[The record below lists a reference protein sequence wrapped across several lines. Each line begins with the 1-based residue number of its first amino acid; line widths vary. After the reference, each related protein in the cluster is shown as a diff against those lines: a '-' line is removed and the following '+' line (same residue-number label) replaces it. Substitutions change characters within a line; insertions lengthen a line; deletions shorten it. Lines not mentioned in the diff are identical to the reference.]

1 MKKTLLFLLAIL
13 LSTITFAQTE
23 LSITFPMTEQVSI
36 GSYSS
41 SFTGK
46 DTNGDTWTFSK
57 FNNNNNKWTCIKC
70 GWNKDVTTAEIT
82 SPEID
87 EAVIEYAIVV
97 DKTSNVTSCKLEVIS
112 AGSIIESKD
121 VTLAAGTIKV
131 ALTGTKSATYHL
143 IIENEKV
150 SSNGTTQISG
160 ITLTKAAS
168 EDTATKP
175 GLTDGGIFTTTPY
188 IVTITNNEEGATVYY
203 TLDGTNPT
211 TESSSFTGESKEVEI
226 NATTTIKAMAVIA
239 GKENSSVASATYTYE
254 ESIANTLET
263 AYTTA
268 QAISLIDANSVQLKT
283 TKVYVKGQVSKVDKF
298 NEQFGSIQYWLDN
311 DAFEIY
317 GGLDNNG
324 EKFADI
330 DAVKTG
336 ADVVV
341 YGLLKKYNSTYEM
354 DLNNWLVAIHHQPS
368 QSQH

>member
-1 MKKTLLFLLAIL
+1 MKKPLLFLLAIL

-150 SSNGTTQISG
+150 TTNGTTQISG

-175 GLTDGGIFTTTPY
+175 GLTDGGIFTTIPY

-226 NATTTIKAMAVIA
+226 NATTTIKAMAVIVR
-239 GKENSSVASATYTYE
+239 NPT
-254 ESIANTLET
+254 SI
-263 AYTTA
+263 
-268 QAISLIDANSVQLKT
+268 LKD
-283 TKVYVKGQVSKVDKF
+283 SF
-298 NEQFGSIQYWLDN
+298 LSF
-311 DAFEIY
+311 
-317 GGLDNNG
+317 
-324 EKFADI
+324 
-330 DAVKTG
+330 
-336 ADVVV
+336 
-341 YGLLKKYNSTYEM
+341 
-354 DLNNWLVAIHHQPS
+354 IHCHTDTFS
-368 QSQH
+368 CF